1 MSSPYEKEDW
11 IEFDLIVAYSFPNC
25 GIGNEGKIQWYIPDD
40 LARFK
45 QLTMKG
51 SSSTAHVI
59 HINVVVMGRKTWN
72 SLPKRPLPNRMNI
85 VITKN
90 PELLAQ
96 SDPAKMVLYCEFKDL
111 IATLEKYNNFEI
123 IQEPSNSKVTYW
135 LNNIFIIGGGEVYKG
150 ILDNHSDLIRKI
162 YVTEVYM
169 DKEPYWDAAFPNLI
183 KTPEYGNGVYGLTDR
198 GGVSEFMKY
207 GDLYYR
213 YLTFVNF
220 GNQKQYSRFEY
231 WQNEEERKYLGIMRS
246 IQSQELRTDRTGVGT
261 RSIFGQQLEYNLTD
275 TFPISTTKRMF
286 LRGIFEEFMMYIRG
300 QTDNKILVNKG
311 VHVWDLNTTRE
322 FLDARGLTGYEV
334 GDMGSTYG
342 FNFRHYG
349 AEYRGCAADYTGQGH
364 DQLAEVIRL
373 IKEDP
378 TSRRMI
384 INLWNPAANAGAAL
398 PSCLCM
404 YQFYVREGKYLDLQ
418 IYIRSSDYFLA
429 NNWNTCTGALFVHL
443 VCALEGIEL
452 VPGKLS
458 VVMGDAH
465 LYAFHESQ
473 VETNLSRTPMPF
485 PKLVIKTKKSK
496 IEDFEFGDLNLIGYR
511 AHPKIDAPMAI

>member
-1 MSSPYEKEDW
+1 METHFENVNW
-11 IEFDLIVAYSFPNC
+11 IKFDILVAYSFPNC
-25 GIGNEGKIQWYIPDD
+25 GIGNDGKIPWYIPDD
-40 LARFK
+40 LARFR
-45 QLTMKG
+45 QLTMSG
-51 SSSTAHVI
+51 SSSTNNTI
-59 HINVVVMGRKTWN
+59 HINSVVMGRKTWD

-85 VITKN
+85 IITKN

-96 SDPAKMVLYCEFKDL
+96 SDPAKMTLYCEFKDL
-111 IATLEKYNNFEI
+111 IPTLEKYNNFAVANE
-123 IQEPSNSKVTYW
+123 SGSVVKYW
-135 LNNIFIIGGGEVYKG
+135 LNNTFIIGGGEIYKAV
-150 ILDNHSDLIRKI
+150 LDQHSNLIRKI

-169 DKEPYWDAAFPNLI
+169 DKEPKWDAAFPNLI
-183 KTPEYGNGVYGLTDR
+183 KTPNWGAGEYGLHSSAY
-198 GGVSEFMKY
+198 GVSKFMKY
-207 GDLYYR
+207 EDLYYR
-213 YLTFVNF
+213 YFTFVNF
-220 GNQKQYSRFEY
+220 ADEGKYNKFEY
-231 WQNEEERKYLGIMRS
+231 WQNEEECKYLAIMRQ
-246 IQSQELRTDRTGVGT
+246 IQSQELRADRTGVGT
-261 RSIFGQQLEYNLTD
+261 RSVFGKQLEYDLTN
-275 TFPISTTKRMF
+275 TFPMSTTKRMF
-286 LRGIFEEFMMYIRG
+286 LRGIFEEFMLYIRG

-342 FNFRHYG
+342 FNFRHFG
-349 AEYRGCAADYTGQGH
+349 ADYHGCSADYSGQGY

-384 INLWNPAANAGAAL
+384 INLWNPVANSGAAL

-404 YQFYVREGKYLDLQ
+404 YQFYVRDGKYLDLQ

-443 VCALEGIEL
+443 VCALEGISL

-465 LYAFHESQ
+465 LYEFHASQ
-473 VETNLSRTPMPF
+473 VDVNVSRTPMPF
-485 PKLVIKTKKSK
+485 PKLVIKNRKQN
-496 IEDFEFGDLNLIGYR
+496 IEDFEFSDLNLIGYR